1 MEPFSSGA
9 IALGPGWHAFTDVH
23 SWLRYGAIF
32 ALATASGAV
41 LGYHPVYRGR
51 PMRVADLELRKTLLV
66 YSAVGAL
73 IAIVCATN
81 PSMAF
86 VIFGIGG
93 LLRFRTDVGL
103 SKHTGH
109 AIIASLIG
117 LCWGL
122 GLELV
127 GLFATAYFWVMIYA
141 LERSPLQELVI
152 GGLSL
157 PNMGAAADA
166 YRQAISEA
174 GGRVTAHDKNF
185 KKQQMTFVFL
195 IPGKV
200 GLEPVVQAVE
210 RIPESLRGT
219 PHFSE

>member
-9 IALGPGWHAFTDVH
+9 LALGPGWAAFSDLD
-23 SWLRYGAIF
+23 SWLRYATIF
-32 ALATASGAV
+32 LLATASGAL

-51 PMRVADLELRKTLLV
+51 PMRVEDLELRKTLLV

-73 IAIVCATN
+73 IAIVCATT

-127 GLFATAYFWVMIYA
+127 GVFATAYFWVMIYVQ
-141 LERSPLQELVI
+141 ERSPLQELVV
-152 GGLSL
+152 GGLAL
-157 PNMGAAADA
+157 PEMGAAADA
-166 YRQAISEA
+166 YRQAIGRA

-185 KKQQMTFVFL
+185 KKQQMTFVFVMSD
-195 IPGKV
+195 KR
-200 GLEPVVQAVE
+200 GLEPVVRAVE
-210 RIPESLRGT
+210 EIPEALRGT
-219 PHFSE
+219 PHFPE